1 MSSKP
6 FTTSPTTTQ
15 LSATEYAV
23 IRSYILGI
31 SESTIQQLLQLDHE
45 RIKTMWQDLFER
57 FKLNNRYV
65 VIRKVIQMGL
75 IEVENYLPETIKTST
90 LDFIHAYQNQFPLK
104 SPESEGEKWL
114 CYHFLLKYNSFLER
128 IEAEKKIPPKRD

>member
-6 FTTSPTTTQ
+6 FLSSTTKPQ

-23 IRSYILGI
+23 IRAYILGI
-31 SESTIQQLLQLDHE
+31 SESTILQLLQLDQV
-45 RIKTMWQDLFER
+45 RIKAMWQDLFER

-75 IEVENYLPETIKTST
+75 IEVENYLPETIKSNT
-90 LDFIHAYQNQFPLK
+90 LDFIHTYQNQFPLK
-104 SPESEGEKWL
+104 SPQSEGEKWL
-114 CYHFLLKYNSFLER
+114 CYHFLLKYNSFPNPLR
-128 IEAEKKIPPKRD
+128 VHK

>member
-1 MSSKP
+1 MNPHLSKFNYSSTISFVFMSSKP

-23 IRSYILGI
+23 IRAYILGI
-31 SESTIQQLLQLDHE
+31 SEPTIQQLLQLDHI
-45 RIKTMWQDLFER
+45 RIKAMWQDLFER

-90 LDFIHAYQNQFPLK
+90 MSNK
-104 SPESEGEKWL
+104 S
-114 CYHFLLKYNSFLER
+114 
-128 IEAEKKIPPKRD
+128 